1 MAPLLMW
8 TRATRLAASFLALA
22 AAGAASGQ
30 ESGSEGIRLEGPAPA
45 SLPETVT
52 RDAAGR
58 VTVLGVRIAEPLVI
72 DGKLDDEVYA
82 RVRPAGGFVQQE
94 PHEGSPATEPTDIWV
109 FYDDRNVYVSGRC
122 WDSHPERMIVNELRR
137 DHNNVNQNESITVV
151 FDTFYDRRNGV
162 YFQTNPLG
170 MIRDQL
176 VIDEGQSNNP
186 DWNTVWNVR
195 AASFD
200 QGWTFEMA
208 IPFRSL
214 RFRGERE
221 QVWSMN
227 VRRVVRWKNEISN
240 LSAVPAAGGMRSIY
254 KYSSA
259 ATLVGLE
266 APLGGFQ
273 FEVKPYAISAVTT
286 NLTASPP
293 VENEFVPDAG
303 FDAKYGITKGLTAD
317 FTYNTDFAQVEEDQQ
332 QVNLTRFSLFFPEK
346 RDFFLEG
353 QGIFN
358 FGGIQ
363 IRTNTTQPRP
373 GNESEEL
380 TPILFFS
387 RRIGLAGGLEVPIE
401 VGGRVTGRQGPF
413 QVGALSIKSGR
424 SEEAGV
430 EPTTF
435 NVLRLRRDFL
445 RRSDLGILLTH
456 RSLATSG
463 EGTNAVFGADA
474 NFAFY
479 DNLRMN
485 AYYARSRT
493 SALPGA
499 TDEASYIGRLD
510 YEADR
515 YGLRLEHL
523 YVGED
528 FDPDIGFLRRSAFRR
543 SFAKARFSPRPA
555 SIESVRKFTWEATLD
570 YITDPEGRLET
581 RLQKGAFEIEF
592 ESADRLTLEL
602 SDYYEFLE
610 EPFDIAEGVV
620 IPVGGYDFRDARL
633 SYQFGGRRRV
643 PSTFSFRHGSFFDG
657 ERTEASAQL
666 RIELSSRFA
675 LEPALSRNWV
685 DLPEGAFETTLAT
698 ARVNYSMSPRL
709 GVSSLLQYNTSNE
722 TFQASFRLR
731 WEYHPGSDLFVVWS
745 EGRDAGLTGFP
756 VLDNRTF
763 VVKLTRLVRF

>member
-1 MAPLLMW
+1 MW
-8 TRATRLAASFLALA
+8 TRAIRLGACLVAPAAAASVH
-22 AAGAASGQ
+22 GQ
-30 ESGSEGIRLEGPAPA
+30 EIAPA
-45 SLPETVT
+45 APALPETLA
-52 RDAAGR
+52 RDASGR
-58 VTVLGVRIAEPLVI
+58 VTVLGVRLSEPLEI
-72 DGKLDDEVYA
+72 DGELEEEVYG

-94 PHEGSPATEPTDIWV
+94 PREGAPATEPTDVWV
-109 FYDDRNVYVSGRC
+109 FFDDRNVYVSGRC

-137 DHNNVNQNESITVV
+137 DHNNVNQNESVTVV

-186 DWNTVWNVR
+186 DWNTVWSVR
-195 AASFD
+195 AGTFD

-214 RFRGERE
+214 RYRGARE
-221 QVWSMN
+221 QIWSLN
-227 VRRVVRWKNEISN
+227 VRRIVRWKNEISN
-240 LSAVPAAGGMRSIY
+240 LSPVPAATGLRAIY

-259 ATLVGLE
+259 ATLVGIE
-266 APLGGFQ
+266 APVGGAP
-273 FEVKPYAISAVTT
+273 FELKPYAISAVTT
-286 NLTASPP
+286 NRSSSPP
-293 VENEFVPDAG
+293 VDNDFVPDAG
-303 FDAKYGITKGLTAD
+303 FDAKYGITRGLTAD

-387 RRIGLAGGLEVPIE
+387 RRIGLSGGLEVPIE

-413 QVGALSIKSGR
+413 QVGALSIRTAR

-435 NVLRLRRDFL
+435 NVLRLRRDLL
-445 RRSDLGILLTH
+445 RRSDVGILVTH
-456 RSLATSG
+456 RSLSTSG
-463 EGTNAVFGADA
+463 GGANAVFGADA

-479 DNLRMN
+479 DNLRLN
-485 AYYARSRT
+485 AYYARSST
-493 SALPGA
+493 SSLEDAN
-499 TDEASYIGRLD
+499 DEASYIGRLE
-510 YEADR
+510 YEGDR

-528 FDPDIGFLRRSAFRR
+528 FDPEVGFLRRSAFRR

-555 SIESVRKFTWEATLD
+555 SIDWVRKFTWEATLD
-570 YITDPEGRLET
+570 YITDPEGLLET
-581 RLQKGAFEIEF
+581 RLQQGAFEIEL
-592 ESADRLTLEL
+592 ENADRFTLEL
-602 SDYYEFLE
+602 ADYYEYLPD
-610 EPFDIAEGVV
+610 PFEIASDVV
-620 IPVGGYDFRDARL
+620 IPVGGYDFRDLRA
-633 SYQFGGRRRV
+633 SYQFGGRRKV
-643 PSTFSFRHGSFFDG
+643 PSTFSLRRGSFFGG

-675 LEPALSRNWV
+675 LEPSLSRNWV
-685 DLPEGAFETTLAT
+685 DLPEGEFQTTLAT
-698 ARVNYSMSPRL
+698 ARVNYSVSPRL
-709 GVSSLLQYNTSNE
+709 GVSSLLQFNSSNE

-731 WEYHPGSDLFVVWS
+731 WEYDPGSDLFVVWS
-745 EGRDAGLTGFP
+745 EGRDTSPTGFP

-763 VVKLTRLVRF
+763 VVKLTRLFRF

>member
-1 MAPLLMW
+1 MW
-8 TRATRLAASFLALA
+8 TQAKGLAVSLLLSAFVET
-22 AAGAASGQ
+22 ASGQ
-30 ESGSEGIRLEGPAPA
+30 DSFPSPPQF
-45 SLPETVT
+45 PETVT
-52 RDAAGR
+52 RDASGG
-58 VTVLGVRIAEPLVI
+58 VTVLAVRVDEPLVV
-72 DGKLDDEVYA
+72 DGKLDDAAYS

-94 PHEGSPATEPTDIWV
+94 PHEGSPATEDTDVWV
-109 FYDDRNVYVSGRC
+109 FFDDRNVYVSGRC

-137 DHNNVNQNESITVV
+137 DHNNVNQNESVTVV

-195 AASFD
+195 ADTFEK
-200 QGWTFEMA
+200 GWTFEMA

-214 RFRGERE
+214 RFRGVRE
-221 QVWSMN
+221 QVWSLN

-240 LSAVPAAGGMRSIY
+240 LSAVPAATGMRSIY
-254 KYSSA
+254 KFSSA
-259 ATLVGLE
+259 ATLVGIE
-266 APLGGFQ
+266 APVGGTQ
-273 FEVKPYAISAVTT
+273 FELKPYAISAVTT
-286 NLTASPP
+286 NLSTSPP
-293 VENEFVPDAG
+293 VENDFVPDAG
-303 FDAKYGITKGLTAD
+303 FDAKYGITRGLTAD

-373 GNESEEL
+373 GSENEEL

-387 RRIGLAGGLEVPIE
+387 RQIGLSGGLEVPIE

-413 QVGALSIKSGR
+413 QVGALSIRTGR
-424 SEEAGV
+424 SEEAGA

-445 RRSDLGILLTH
+445 KRSDVGILLTH
-456 RSLATSG
+456 RSLSATG
-463 EGTNAVFGADA
+463 DGTNAVLGADA

-485 AYYARSRT
+485 AYYARSST
-493 SALPGA
+493 SSFEGA
-499 TDEASYIGRLD
+499 SDEASYIGRLD
-510 YEADR
+510 YEGDR

-528 FDPDIGFLRRSAFRR
+528 FNPEVGFLRRSAFRR

-555 SIESVRKFTWEATLD
+555 SIEAVRKFIWEASLD
-570 YITDPEGRLET
+570 YITDPGGRLET
-581 RLQKGAFEIEF
+581 RLQQGAFEIEF
-592 ESADRLTLEL
+592 ESADKLTLEV
-602 SDYYEFLE
+602 SDYYEFLS
-610 EPFDIAEGVV
+610 EPFAIADGVT
-620 IPVGGYDFRDARL
+620 IPIGGYDFRDLRAI
-633 SYQFGGRRRV
+633 YQFGGRRKV
-643 PSTFSFRHGSFFDG
+643 PSTFSFRRGSFFDG

-666 RIELSSRFA
+666 RIELSNRFA
-675 LEPALSRNWV
+675 LEPSLSRNWV
-685 DLPEGAFETTLAT
+685 DLPEGKFETTLAT
-698 ARVNYSMSPRL
+698 ARVSYSLGPRL
-709 GVSSLLQYNTSNE
+709 GVSSLLQYNSSNE
-722 TFQASFRLR
+722 TFQASLRLR
-731 WEYHPGSDLFVVWS
+731 WEYDPGSDLFVVWS
-745 EGRDAGLTGFP
+745 EGRDTAFTGYP

-763 VVKLTRLVRF
+763 VVKVTRLVRF